1 MGYKILSS
9 IVVVCL
15 SVATALTTGC
25 GSSTT
30 ASSDDGT
37 TTTTTGNA
45 DVAAGWTSDLSKYV
59 VADKDGNTATLSDGV
74 ISITPNGG
82 TTVTIYY
89 DTTTGLP
96 TKAVVG
102 DIIFVYEWDTANTT
116 VSVAYIDSSGSI
128 SLARDIAASASDIA
142 AITGLYSSVSVSPD
156 AVPSVS
162 KGFVEDVQANP
173 WWYIGKVA
181 GGIGCLGSLGLAYA
195 TAGTSEIVLAG
206 QAIIGTCGLL
216 VVSTAY
222 EATIADDIVEGAA
235 GAPVGALVSLVPDSM
250 GCASLDVT
258 DCVQAVAAL
267 HELTTSTADTRV
279 TTVTSEVTS
288 ATASLKGAGGAVKVT
303 LSWESAVDLDLHVTD
318 PDGEELYY
326 SDKTSASG
334 GLLDI
339 DDTDGGTSANPAAEN
354 IYWDTNAPS
363 GTYTVTVVYYSGS
376 VSNVAYSVI
385 VYIDDLQ
392 SGDRHTGT
400 LSYASPSTEVP
411 VTTFTYTAQ

>member
-9 IVVVCL
+9 IVVVYL

-25 GSSTT
+25 GSSSTT

-37 TTTTTGNA
+37 TTTGNA
-45 DVAAGWTSDLSKYV
+45 DVVAGWTSDLSKYV

-102 DIIFVYEWDTANTT
+102 DIIFVYEWDTANAT

-142 AITGLYSSVSVSPD
+142 AITSLYSSVSASPD
-156 AVPSVS
+156 VVPSLS
-162 KGFVEDVQANP
+162 KGFVENVQENP

-181 GGIGCLGSLGLAYA
+181 GGIGCVSSVGLAYV

-206 QAIIGTCGLL
+206 QAIMGTCGLL
-216 VVSTAY
+216 VVTGAY

-235 GAPVGALVSLVPDSM
+235 GAPVGALVSFVPDSM
-250 GCASLDVT
+250 GCASLDPT
-258 DCVQAVAAL
+258 DCVQAVADL
-267 HELTTSTADTRV
+267 HEIATSTADTRV
-279 TTVTSEVTS
+279 TTVASEVTS

-318 PDGEELYY
+318 PNSEEIYY
-326 SDKTSASG
+326 SHKTSASG
-334 GLLDI
+334 GLLDV
-339 DDTDGGTSANPAAEN
+339 DDTDGGTAANPAAEN

-376 VSNVAYSVI
+376 TSNVAYSII
-385 VYIDDLQ
+385 VYIDDVQ
-392 SGDRHTGT
+392 YGDIHTGT

-411 VTTFTYTAQ
+411 VTTFTYSGQ